1 MAHTILLI
9 DAHVHFYGCYS
20 RDMFFDS
27 ALANFQ
33 DGTRS
38 LGCAVDEVTG
48 CLMFSETSRDHYF
61 REFHEAA
68 GNASDGNWRF
78 QRTAED
84 CSLIA
89 CDREGRKL
97 LLVAGRQIVTVEG
110 LEVLALSCN
119 REFPDGLD
127 LAATVARSR
136 ESDAITVIPWGF
148 GKWWFRRGVLLQAFL
163 RSSGADDVYLG
174 DNGGRPDAFPTPAP
188 FKLAAQKG
196 IWLLP
201 GSDPLPFPFAA
212 GKAGSFGFALT
223 GEIDPD
229 APARGLKSLLAAQT
243 GQPQSYGRPERV
255 VPFVRNQI
263 MMQLRKQGARLWR
276 NGSRA
281 P

>member
-1 MAHTILLI
+1 MAHTNLLI

-33 DGTRS
+33 DGARS

-68 GNASDGNWRF
+68 GNASDGNWHF

-84 CSLIA
+84 CSLNA
-89 CDREGRKL
+89 CNREGRKL

-110 LEVLALSCN
+110 LEVLALSCS

-148 GKWWFRRGVLLQAFL
+148 GKWWFRRGALLRAFL
-163 RSSGADDVYLG
+163 RSSDADGVYLG
-174 DNGGRPDAFPTPAP
+174 DNGGRMYQLPRSSLFG
-188 FKLAAQKG
+188 LAEDNG
-196 IWLLP
+196 MFILP
-201 GSDPLPFPFAA
+201 GSDPLPFPFATA
-212 GKAGSFGFALT
+212 KVGSFGFALT
-223 GEIDPD
+223 GQIDADVPV
-229 APARGLKSLLAAQT
+229 RGLKALLAAQMS
-243 GQPQSYGRPERV
+243 QPQ
-255 VPFVRNQI
+255 F
-263 MMQLRKQGARLWR
+263 
-276 NGSRA
+276 SRA
-281 P
+281 FLSSGS